1 MSSGVKIHQDCID
14 AFQKQKIRK
23 QHRYLLYKMDSTYE
37 NIILFKTS
45 GPEETYEDFLNSIP
59 ETECF
64 YATIDLPD
72 PNGQTPKLIFLM
84 FTPENAKVKDRM
96 VFASSKDGFVKK
108 LEGVH
113 GKLLQASERSDLDY
127 KLVADQYF

>member
-1 MSSGVKIHQDCID
+1 
-14 AFQKQKIRK
+14 
-23 QHRYLLYKMDSTYE
+23 
-37 NIILFKTS
+37 
-45 GPEETYEDFLNSIP
+45 
-59 ETECF
+59 
-64 YATIDLPD
+64 
-72 PNGQTPKLIFLM
+72 M